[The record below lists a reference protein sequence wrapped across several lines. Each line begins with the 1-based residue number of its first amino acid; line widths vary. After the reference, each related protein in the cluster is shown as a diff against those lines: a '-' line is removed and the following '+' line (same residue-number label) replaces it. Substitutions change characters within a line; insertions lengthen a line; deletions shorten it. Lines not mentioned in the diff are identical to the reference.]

1 MTIRQ
6 LTQIAL
12 TTGNL
17 DADVKINNYSDITSI
32 HFDSDCCNLIMGA
45 SGYDQDKLKVRT
57 EIEVKSPFSK
67 DPDIF

>member
-1 MTIRQ
+1 MT
-6 LTQIAL
+6 LTQITL

-17 DADVKINNYSDITSI
+17 DADVKINNYNDIISI
-32 HFDSDCCNLIMGA
+32 HFDGDCNLIIGA
-45 SGYDQDKLKVRT
+45 NGYNQDKLKVRT